1 MNAIGI
7 VLLGQVNAMLV
18 GRVADE
24 SALLGTSLGIGTVA
38 GLGVLVCTL
47 LELPLAAL
55 LVCLFLVVS
64 MLGPVL
70 ANATSLA
77 LTPHAS
83 SAGAAASLQGVL
95 QYLVGGLVASA
106 MGALGKASPVAM
118 GAAICLS
125 AAAALL
131 VFASGRRADRPAHRR
146 PFATTAEQPVTT

>member
-1 MNAIGI
+1 VNALGI
-7 VLLGQVNAMLV
+7 ALLGQVNALLV

-24 SALLGTSLGIGTVA
+24 YALLGASLGIGTVA

-47 LELPLAAL
+47 LDLPLAAL

-70 ANATSLA
+70 TNATSLA
-77 LTPHAS
+77 VTPHAS

-106 MGALGKASPVAM
+106 MGALSEASPVAM
-118 GAAICLS
+118 GAAISLS

-131 VFASGRRADRPAHRR
+131 VFASGRRMDRPAYRR
-146 PFATTAEQPVTT
+146 QLATTAEQPATT